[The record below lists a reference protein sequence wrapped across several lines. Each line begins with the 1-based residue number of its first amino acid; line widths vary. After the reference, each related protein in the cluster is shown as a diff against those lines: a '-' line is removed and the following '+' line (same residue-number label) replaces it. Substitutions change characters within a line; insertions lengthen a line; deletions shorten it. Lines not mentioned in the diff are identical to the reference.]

1 MNTSLG
7 AKSNNGYLAA
17 REAQLLN
24 WLCARMP
31 AFIVPDH
38 LTVAALSGAFIAFC
52 GYAGSSYHPGFL
64 WTACLGL
71 VLNWFGDSLDGSLAR
86 YRGRARARYG
96 YFLDCMSD
104 AFCCLMIMIGLG
116 LSPYVHMEAALFSL
130 VGYFMLCIFVFLN
143 HHVNG
148 VHRISFLG
156 CGPTETRLGL
166 IALNVLMVVLGPSHL
181 VIFDHALSVYDL
193 ALIANGMLSIGVFLG
208 LMMKGIEELGVQDP
222 APLGMATE
230 LHVEAVLHRV
240 QG

>member
-1 MNTSLG
+1 MESTFGRRSNG
-7 AKSNNGYLAA
+7 AYLAA

-31 AFIVPDH
+31 AFVVPDH
-38 LTVAALSGAFIAFC
+38 LTVLALFGAFIAFC
-52 GYAGSSYHPGFL
+52 GYVGSNYNPGFL
-64 WTACLGL
+64 WAASLGL

-86 YRGRARARYG
+86 YRGQARVRYG

-166 IALNVLMVVLGPSHL
+166 ITLTALMFFFGPSQL
-181 VIFDHALSVYDL
+181 VIFGHALSFYDL
-193 ALIANGMLSIGVFLG
+193 ALIANGLLSIGVFLS
-208 LMMKGIEELGVQDP
+208 LMMKGIERLGVEDP
-222 APLGMATE
+222 SPVSMAA
-230 LHVEAVLHRV
+230 EA
-240 QG
+240 QGKAVARIM